1 MREPV
6 PTTHPPSRANTPNT
20 TAPRFNIVSP
30 PEKIRLL
37 RKCQRFRRRFVPR
50 SRQGTPGASS
60 LTPPSTSSTTSSSSD
75 SIEQSV
81 PSNSS
86 SRPSSTAVVAGSLRV
101 DQGRTWILDAG
112 GRASPA
118 TRCSSHPWP
127 CLLILEPALPRSRGE
142 RWFRSKR
149 CRQKNFPTADSDRP
163 DDLSGWAREV
173 ADHLKR
179 SISANRGLDR
189 VRPPTTFAQLLPL
202 SRFDTPPFDKQTLEQ
217 AVASDMWPRN

>member
-20 TAPRFNIVSP
+20 TAPRFSIVSP

-37 RKCQRFRRRFVPR
+37 RKCQRRRRRFVPR

-149 CRQKNFPTADSDRP
+149 CRRKTLPHRGDGLICQSDDKIKYSRW
-163 DDLSGWAREV
+163 DNVSEE
-173 ADHLKR
+173 
-179 SISANRGLDR
+179 LDR
-189 VRPPTTFAQLLPL
+189 VDKKL
-202 SRFDTPPFDKQTLEQ
+202 SRVTQGGKQ
-217 AVASDMWPRN
+217 